1 MIPGRRC
8 RTVPSY
14 NWASVSRRTHSA
26 GLLGYLGAVVA
37 VISALL
43 VLQTLPGLNAPS
55 AGPVLLGSV
64 ALVGL
69 TWGPGPAFVSAAAAV
84 GTYWYFFIEP
94 VGFLA
99 ENAGDWL
106 AIITFSA
113 TAFVLGELVA
123 RVERRHQEAEEG
135 RDQIEHLYQQ
145 LESAFERAS
154 EAEAARRSNQLKSA
168 LLDALRHNLRTPLT
182 SIKASVTALLEQG
195 EWVGDHAL
203 SEESR
208 RELLQVI
215 DEETDRLNRFIQGL
229 STAGRVEAARHGPY
243 DPVPVSE
250 ILQAALRRAEIVT
263 RGHRISVAV
272 DPAVPPLAVDAA
284 AVVEVLY
291 IVLDNATKYSPE
303 GTEVHVTAEPEG
315 QAYVCIEVVD
325 EGPGIPAALRE
336 KVFENFF
343 RIEGREPSDPRR
355 AGAGLGLSI
364 ARRLVE
370 SQSGRIWIE
379 APASGRGTAVIMM
392 LPLRVETEE
401 TAAPMRISAAS

>member
-1 MIPGRRC
+1 
-8 RTVPSY
+8 
-14 NWASVSRRTHSA
+14 
-26 GLLGYLGAVVA
+26 
-37 VISALL
+37 
-43 VLQTLPGLNAPS
+43 
-55 AGPVLLGSV
+55 
-64 ALVGL
+64 
-69 TWGPGPAFVSAAAAV
+69 
-84 GTYWYFFIEP
+84 
-94 VGFLA
+94 
-99 ENAGDWL
+99 
-106 AIITFSA
+106 
-113 TAFVLGELVA
+113 
-123 RVERRHQEAEEG
+123 
-135 RDQIEHLYQQ
+135 
-145 LESAFERAS
+145 
-154 EAEAARRSNQLKSA
+154 
-168 LLDALRHNLRTPLT
+168 
-182 SIKASVTALLEQG
+182 
-195 EWVGDHAL
+195 
-203 SEESR
+203 
-208 RELLQVI
+208 
-215 DEETDRLNRFIQGL
+215 
-229 STAGRVEAARHGPY
+229 
-243 DPVPVSE
+243 VPVSE